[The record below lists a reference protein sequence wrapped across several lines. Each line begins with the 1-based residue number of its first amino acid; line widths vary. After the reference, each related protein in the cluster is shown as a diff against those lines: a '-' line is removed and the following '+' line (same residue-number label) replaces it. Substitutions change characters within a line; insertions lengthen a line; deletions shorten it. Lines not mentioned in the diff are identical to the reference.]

1 MKIFLLGL
9 PGSGKT
15 TLGKELAGMFHA
27 PFVDLDAEVEKSEG
41 MPIREIFS
49 SKKEDYFRKA
59 ESMQLKKWSASQ
71 TDFVM
76 ATGGGTP
83 CYFDNLAIMN
93 AAGTTIFLDVPPS
106 EISRRIKSSA
116 LSERPLFANV
126 HPENLKDQIEFMR
139 SQRISH
145 YRQARMVLAG
155 TGVSAK
161 EIAEKIRKEIQ
172 PLQ

>member
-15 TLGKELAGMFHA
+15 TLGKELATMFGA
-27 PFVDLDAEVEKSEG
+27 PFVDLDAEIEQSEG
-41 MPIREIFS
+41 MAIREIFAS
-49 SKKEDYFRKA
+49 RKEDYFRKA
-59 ESMQLKKWSASQ
+59 ESAELKKWSVSKS
-71 TDFVM
+71 DFVM

-93 AAGTTIFLDVPPS
+93 DAGTTVFLDVPPS
-106 EISRRIKSSA
+106 EIARRIKSST
-116 LSERPLFANV
+116 LSDRPLFAHV

-145 YRQARMVLAG
+145 YRQARIVLAG
-155 TGVSAK
+155 TGISPK
-161 EIAEKIRKEIQ
+161 EIEENIRKEIQ
-172 PLQ
+172 P